1 MRLEVEPSSQLY
13 NFLHMACCATPPPI
27 HTHTLQR
34 ISSLMM
40 RSRTLLNKSK
50 RCNRLQCPR
59 EPHPN
64 NTTQPLYV
72 IFALLP
78 MHKLQLWQCH
88 SSLQTYCYI
97 SWYTYMCV
105 HVFGDYQM
113 STILIRAHSYL
124 CSSNLVSSLIPR
136 LPPQNEGRREPRL
149 NSVRL

>member
-1 MRLEVEPSSQLY
+1 MTSFRLMSQASMHVPRNFPEPNPYHPYESKLVHSQFSIHCLSLGMGMRLEVEPSSQLY
-13 NFLHMACCATPPPI
+13 NFLHMTCCATPPHT

-78 MHKLQLWQCH
+78 MHKL
-88 SSLQTYCYI
+88 
-97 SWYTYMCV
+97 
-105 HVFGDYQM
+105 
-113 STILIRAHSYL
+113 
-124 CSSNLVSSLIPR
+124 
-136 LPPQNEGRREPRL
+136 
-149 NSVRL
+149 

>member
-1 MRLEVEPSSQLY
+1 MLSVCMTSFRLVSQASMHVPRNFPEPNLYHPYFRNTKLYESKLVHSQFSIHCLSLGMGMRLEVELSSQLY
-13 NFLHMACCATPPPI
+13 NFLHMACYATPPHT

-78 MHKLQLWQCH
+78 MHKL
-88 SSLQTYCYI
+88 
-97 SWYTYMCV
+97 
-105 HVFGDYQM
+105 
-113 STILIRAHSYL
+113 
-124 CSSNLVSSLIPR
+124 
-136 LPPQNEGRREPRL
+136 
-149 NSVRL
+149 